1 MYRHDDGSSYT
12 MEHLFVLFFILLPIL
27 KNRPLCTEFYVP
39 SSDVYSAI
47 VAFVCATGSRKREK
61 LIERKGIAPLDLVGK
76 MSGFIKENKRRTLL
90 SRSRDQETR
99 VAFFFTWRLSIVVAA
114 FIGIIFNVNF

>member
-1 MYRHDDGSSYT
+1 
-12 MEHLFVLFFILLPIL
+12 MEHLSVLFFILLPIL
-27 KNRPLCTEFYVP
+27 KNRPLYTEFYVP

-47 VAFVCATGSRKREK
+47 VAFVCATGPRKREK

-76 MSGFIKENKRRTLL
+76 MSGFIKENKRRDVALAIAGPRD
-90 SRSRDQETR
+90 SRCL
-99 VAFFFTWRLSIVVAA
+99 FFTWRLSIVVAA